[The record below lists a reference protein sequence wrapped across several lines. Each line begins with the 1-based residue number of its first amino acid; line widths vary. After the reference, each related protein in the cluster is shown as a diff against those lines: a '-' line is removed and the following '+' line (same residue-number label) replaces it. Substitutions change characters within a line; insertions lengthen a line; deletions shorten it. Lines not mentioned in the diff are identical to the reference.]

1 MKARTLQTILSAQED
16 VFRLREELQEARD
29 SMRIRDVR
37 ALEREL
43 QQAEGRLNGLTAS
56 MKEKAA

>member
-1 MKARTLQTILSAQED
+1 MKTPTLKTILSAQED
-16 VFRLREELQEARD
+16 VFRLREELQDARD

-56 MKEKAA
+56 MKGKAA